1 MQNVTNQ
8 SDQQN
13 PRDIQ
18 RFERE
23 REKSKGSSKF
33 EREKT
38 CLKKFDVLLLI
49 WFDCEVYSFVGY
61 FGWFR
66 CFIIDLVG
74 FWFTGFG
81 DIWDEIF
88 CI

>member
-1 MQNVTNQ
+1 MLLTNQ
-8 SDQQN
+8 TNKTQETSN
-13 PRDIQ
+13 GLRE
-18 RFERE
+18 RERE

-61 FGWFR
+61 FG
-66 CFIIDLVG
+66 
-74 FWFTGFG
+74 
-81 DIWDEIF
+81 
-88 CI
+88 

>member
-1 MQNVTNQ
+1 MQNVTNR

-18 RFERE
+18 RFERERERERE

-38 CLKKFDVLLLI
+38 CLKKLDVLLLI

-61 FGWFR
+61 FG
-66 CFIIDLVG
+66 
-74 FWFTGFG
+74 
-81 DIWDEIF
+81 
-88 CI
+88 

>member
-1 MQNVTNQ
+1 MQNVTNR

-18 RFERE
+18 RFERKREREGERERERERE

-38 CLKKFDVLLLI
+38 CLKKLDVLLLI

-61 FGWFR
+61 FG
-66 CFIIDLVG
+66 
-74 FWFTGFG
+74 
-81 DIWDEIF
+81 
-88 CI
+88 